1 MSEWSSGYVADI
13 GYTYGYY
20 TELNPLRIKMAFL
33 NAGLVFPEVGHA
45 CELGFGQGMSI
56 NLHAAASTVEWHGTD
71 FNPSQAGFAQELA
84 AASGA
89 KVQLHDQAFAEFCA
103 REDLPDFDSIGLHG
117 IWTWVSD
124 ENRAIIVDFVRRK
137 LKVGG
142 VLYVSYNTQPGWAPM
157 VPVRDLLTEYNDV
170 MGAPGR
176 GIAARIGDSL
186 DFVSKLFDTQPA
198 FSRIN
203 PQVVERL
210 NKMKSQNRNYVA
222 HEYFNRDW
230 LPMSFAD
237 MGRWLEPAKLNFAC
251 STHYLDHIDNIN
263 FNETQRALLN
273 EISDPMFKQTVRDF
287 MINQQFRRDYWVR
300 GGRKLAPLEQAE
312 LLREQR
318 VLLTIPRAD
327 VSLKVSGSLGEA
339 ALQETVYLPILDA
352 LADHKPRTIAKLE
365 QMVAEHNISFAQL
378 AQAVFVLLGANT
390 LHAVQDDVVINKSRP
405 QTDKLNLHICKVARA
420 RGEINYLASPVTG
433 GALPVSRVD
442 QLFLLARGAGRKAP
456 AEWAKFAADVFSQQG
471 QQIVKDD
478 KVIESAEEA
487 MMELTRQ
494 AGFFSEKTLP
504 VLRGAGIVS

>member
-1 MSEWSSGYVADI
+1 MSEWSAGYVADI

-33 NAGLVFPEVGHA
+33 NAGLVFPDVGRA
-45 CELGFGQGMSI
+45 CELGFGQGMSV

-84 AASGA
+84 SASGA
-89 KVQLHDQAFAEFCA
+89 KIQLHDQAFAEFCA
-103 REDLPDFDSIGLHG
+103 RADLPDFDSIGLHG

-124 ENRAIIVDFVRRK
+124 ENRAIIVDFIRRK

-142 VLYVSYNTQPGWAPM
+142 VLYVSYNTQPGWASM

-170 MGAPGR
+170 MGAPGK

-186 DFVSKLFDTQPA
+186 DFVSKLFTTNPA

-210 NKMKSQNRNYVA
+210 NKMKDQNRNYVA

-237 MGRWLEPAKLNFAC
+237 MGRWLEPAKLSYAC

-263 FNETQRALLN
+263 FTDNQRALMS
-273 EISDPMFKQTVRDF
+273 EISDPMFKETVRDF
-287 MINQQFRRDYWVR
+287 MVNQQFRRDYWVK
-300 GGRKLAPLEQAE
+300 GSRKLVPFEQAE

-318 VLLTIPRAD
+318 VILAIPRVDA
-327 VSLKVSGSLGEA
+327 SLKVMGSMGEA
-339 ALQETVYLPILDA
+339 ALQESVYLPILDVM
-352 LADHKPRTIAKLE
+352 ADYKPRTIAKLE
-365 QMVAEHNISFAQL
+365 QQLAEHKITFAQL

-390 LHAVQDDVVINKSRP
+390 LQAVQDEVAINKSRP

-433 GALPVSRVD
+433 GAFAVSRVH
-442 QLFLLARGAGRKAP
+442 QLFLLARGVGRKTP
-456 AEWAKFAADVFSQQG
+456 AEWGKFAADVFSQQN
-471 QQIVKDD
+471 QRILKDG
-478 KVIESAEEA
+478 KMVESAEEELA
-487 MMELTRQ
+487 ELTRQ
-494 AGFFSEKTLP
+494 AEQFAEKTLP
-504 VLRGAGIVS
+504 VLRGGGIVS